1 MGGLIFLVVIIVIV
15 LWVLASCVRIVPQ
28 AYAMVVERLG
38 AYKETWNTGIH
49 FKTRFTLIP
58 HGSVATSREA
68 RILVLIVSRDV
79 SVSSSSMSP
88 MIFRSVVAERFSIAM
103 IGFSTPYA

>member
-38 AYKETWNTGIH
+38 AYKETWN
-49 FKTRFTLIP
+49 
-58 HGSVATSREA
+58 SRN
-68 RILVLIVSRDV
+68 
-79 SVSSSSMSP
+79 P
-88 MIFRSVVAERFSIAM
+88 F
-103 IGFSTPYA
+103 

>member
-38 AYKETWNTGIH
+38 AYKETWNTGLFVAFSFTVTVIV
-49 FKTRFTLIP
+49 FSVIAPFLSTTRKVT
-58 HGSVATSREA
+58 
-68 RILVLIVSRDV
+68 
-79 SVSSSSMSP
+79 
-88 MIFRSVVAERFSIAM
+88 
-103 IGFSTPYA
+103 

>member
-38 AYKETWNTGIH
+38 AYKETGTDLHHLLWCIRND
-49 FKTRFTLIP
+49 RP
-58 HGSVATSREA
+58 SVFP
-68 RILVLIVSRDV
+68 DV
-79 SVSSSSMSP
+79 W
-88 MIFRSVVAERFSIAM
+88 IYQIQ
-103 IGFSTPYA
+103 

>member
-38 AYKETWNTGIH
+38 CLQGNLEYRNP
-49 FKTRFTLIP
+49 F
-58 HGSVATSREA
+58 
-68 RILVLIVSRDV
+68 
-79 SVSSSSMSP
+79 
-88 MIFRSVVAERFSIAM
+88 
-103 IGFSTPYA
+103 